1 MTDGNSQQST
11 KTARSES
18 NEDMS
23 SDNRSS
29 MSPIEK
35 GTARVTREETEP
47 IDDQGTS
54 QEEAAEILQILRDE
68 AFESSDE
75 ALALALGRTPEEVK
89 GWFSGNEPIDAD
101 VLLKARAL
109 AMERGVDPDLDDQQE
124 A

>member
-11 KTARSES
+11 KTARTE
-18 NEDMS
+18 NNKEMS

-29 MSPIEK
+29 MSPIEN
-35 GTARVTREETEP
+35 GTARVTRGETEA

-68 AFESSDE
+68 AFGSSDE

-89 GWFSGNEPIDAD
+89 GWFSGKEPIDAD

-109 AMERGVDPDLDDQQE
+109 AIERGVEPDDDQQE